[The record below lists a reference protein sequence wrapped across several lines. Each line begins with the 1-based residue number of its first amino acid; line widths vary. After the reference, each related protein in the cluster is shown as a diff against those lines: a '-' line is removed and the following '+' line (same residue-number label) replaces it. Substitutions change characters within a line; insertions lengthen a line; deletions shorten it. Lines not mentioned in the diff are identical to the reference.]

1 MIFLLLL
8 LIALLATTKSTRITV
23 DAFFVDSL
31 RIPPCFW
38 ARSHHINNQSP
49 ILRFSSSA
57 LFVYS
62 DNEGGGS
69 SLTTTIR
76 SRGRKNHESL
86 LLSRAASKETS
97 EGSNDNKNDD
107 VTFPLSVLL
116 LSQFLLFVGVGAVIP
131 AIPLYGQE
139 IGLSQAANGVCIS
152 APAVALLL
160 LSKISGNY
168 SDNNGRKPALLYG
181 MACIAVADLGTACAN
196 TLPQLILARLAL
208 GAGRGVAEA
217 GERGMLADLAA
228 RMPEQRGRALALQQ
242 AVTALGIA
250 IGAPLGGVVIEAYG
264 PRAAFLCVT
273 AAAVIAL
280 LLYSILPETG
290 AASVLVNNSSNKN
303 ENEDDDKSASAS
315 TENMEREEWTT
326 LLADR
331 RWRGLA
337 LCQCGTSFG
346 FAAKIASIPLLATA
360 ILPGGAAGTGLLLSA
375 AGLSGLVGAPVGG
388 FLTDRAGAR
397 WTATLSGWVSA
408 TGFLLI
414 PVVLNSSTPWVPSW
428 LSLDQLSSL
437 TFDVPFLQDT
447 AISGD
452 AAAFAA
458 LVVLWSLGATAQGPA
473 LTAFA
478 QELAPQGS
486 EATALALPRAA
497 GDGTYI
503 VAPLL
508 LGIAADVASGGAM
521 RGAECALAGAAIGLG
536 ATVLA
541 LSGTAADD
549 K

>member
-1 MIFLLLL
+1 M
-8 LIALLATTKSTRITV
+8 IALFAATTSIKTV
-23 DAFFVDSL
+23 DAFLQQGDSSWRGL
-31 RIPPCFW
+31 RI
-38 ARSHHINNQSP
+38 RSSCLLSSCHSWTPRSLLNQQSRSLQLFHHDDK
-49 ILRFSSSA
+49 R
-57 LFVYS
+57 
-62 DNEGGGS
+62 GS
-69 SLTTTIR
+69 SITTTTRITR
-76 SRGRKNHESL
+76 SHESL
-86 LLSRAASKETS
+86 LFARAALKETS
-97 EGSNDNKNDD
+97 ESSNDNNNNTDDSD
-107 VTFPLSVLL
+107 VTFPLAVLL

-160 LSKISGNY
+160 LSKTSGNY
-168 SDNNGRKPALLYG
+168 SDTAGRKPAMLYG
-181 MACIAVADLGTACAN
+181 MACIAVADLGTAFAR

-217 GERGMLADLAA
+217 GERGMLADMAL

-250 IGAPLGGVVIEAYG
+250 VGAPLGGVVIEEYG

-280 LLYSILPETG
+280 LLYTVLPETG
-290 AASVLVNNSSNKN
+290 MSATIVANNKQK
-303 ENEDDDKSASAS
+303 EDDDKSTSTATSAK
-315 TENMEREEWTT
+315 MEQEEWTT

-337 LCQCGTSFG
+337 LGQCGTSFG
-346 FAAKIASIPLLATA
+346 FAAKIASIPILATA
-360 ILPGGAAGTGLLLSA
+360 TLPGGAAGTGFLLSA

-397 WTATLSGWVSA
+397 WTATLSGWISA
-408 TGFLLI
+408 TGLLLI
-414 PVVLNSSTPWVPSW
+414 PVVLNSSSTAWAPSW

-447 AISGD
+447 PVSGD

-473 LTAFA
+473 LTAYA

-503 VAPLL
+503 VAPFL
-508 LGIAADVASGGAM
+508 LGVVADAASGGAI

-541 LSGTAADD
+541 LSGAPTEDL
-549 K
+549 